1 MIQAMITVIPSPSG
15 FFIQGGLSLHFEAAP
30 QPLIVPDHFSGLVI
44 ANYKV
49 TVLLFQALEV
59 R

>member
-15 FFIQGGLSLHFEAAP
+15 FLIQGGLDLP
-30 QPLIVPDHFSGLVI
+30 RPLIVPDHFSGLVI

-49 TVLLFQALEV
+49 TALLLRALELL
-59 R
+59 